1 MINHTDLFAPEAF
14 DPVAKLQTAARK
26 AAGDLSRDA
35 ARSLV
40 DMYYRWQ
47 HERISMNNQVRAQVQ
62 GLDGA
67 EPGESLLV
75 IEHFASQVS
84 TLEKQ
89 MVALL
94 GAWAKSRAEGQ
105 WALEQVGVGPVIAA
119 GLSAHIDI
127 TRAPTV
133 GHIWRFA
140 GLDPTIKWLGKNGAK
155 ALLDQVTDE
164 GWYAAFMRDDDDE
177 GDSYALTDEEIA
189 ELNEGLEQ
197 GKRHELTTDQMLLV
211 SRLTNRK
218 FGNLVR
224 IAKDDDGRIT
234 RRSMLAALAKRPWN
248 ASLKV
253 LCWKAGD
260 SFVKV
265 SNNPHAF
272 YGVLYRERKLLEVER
287 NNEGLFADQ
296 AARTLE
302 EKRIT
307 DPATRKIYEAGQL
320 PPGRLDL
327 RARRYAVKLFL
338 AHWHEAA
345 YIDHYGEKPP
355 LPYPIAHLG
364 HAHIIE
370 RP

>member
-1 MINHTDLFAPEAF
+1 MTNDIFAPEAF

-47 HERISMNNQVRAQVQ
+47 HERISMNNQIRAQLQ
-62 GLDGA
+62 GMDGA

-75 IEHFASQVS
+75 IEHFGAQVAK
-84 TLEKQ
+84 LEKQ

-94 GAWAKSRAEGQ
+94 GAWAEKRAEGE
-105 WALEQVGVGPVIAA
+105 WALSQTGIGPIIAA

-140 GLDPTIKWLGKNGAK
+140 GLDPTVKWLGQKGARE
-155 ALLDQVTDE
+155 LLDQVTDE
-164 GWYAAFMRDDDDE
+164 GWYAAFMQDDGE
-177 GDSYALTDEEIA
+177 ITAAYAMTDIELA
-189 ELNEGLEQ
+189 ELDAGLAE
-197 GKRHELTTDQMLLV
+197 GKRHELTTDQILLA

-224 IAKDDDGRIT
+224 IAKDDEGRIT
-234 RRSMLAALAKRPWN
+234 RKSMLSALAKRPWN

-253 LCWKAGD
+253 LCWKMGD

-272 YGVLYRERKLLEVER
+272 YGVIYRERKVLEVER
-287 NNEGLFADQ
+287 NDAGLFADQ
-296 AARTLE
+296 ARETLE
-302 EKRIT
+302 AKRIT
-307 DPATRKIYEAGQL
+307 DPVTRSIYEAGKL

-364 HAHIIE
+364 HTHVIE